1 MKTARREMVG
11 RRSRARAS
19 ERAKGWGRVNPQRH
33 LLHVAV
39 MSYVRAKLLRAGL
52 ISGFWEGGGGRGQ
65 LMKIFAMVG
74 TATDRG
80 LLSRMACA
88 AHFAKWPVFPR
99 KLEATVR
106 PADPDQ
112 RLGSATRIGDSDRRL
127 RRST

>member
-1 MKTARREMVG
+1 M
-11 RRSRARAS
+11 
-19 ERAKGWGRVNPQRH
+19 GWGGV
-33 LLHVAV
+33 
-39 MSYVRAKLLRAGL
+39 
-52 ISGFWEGGGGRGQ
+52 GGGGRGQ